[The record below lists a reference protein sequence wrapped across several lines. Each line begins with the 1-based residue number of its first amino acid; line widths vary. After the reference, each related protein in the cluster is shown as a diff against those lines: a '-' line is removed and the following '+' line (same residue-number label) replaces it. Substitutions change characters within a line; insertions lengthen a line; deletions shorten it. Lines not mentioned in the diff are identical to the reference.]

1 MAPWTAARQT
11 SLSCTIFRSLLEFMS
26 NESVMPSSHLI
37 LCHPLLLLPSVFP
50 SISFGSSHQV
60 AKILA
65 LQHQSLSSEYSGLIS
80 VGYLELMDTPPHCS
94 PSSKHTHA
102 LLQQWKAPLGRRNQ
116 SRDVGSIVH
125 PETPVNTFLGMLTQL
140 IRDAGG
146 TVKYNREVREGT
158 VSFKSARPGFR

>member
-1 MAPWTAARQT
+1 MAPWTGAHQT

-26 NESVMPSSHLI
+26 SESVMPSSHLI
-37 LCHPLLLLPSVFP
+37 LCHPLFLLPSVFP

-60 AKILA
+60 AKVLA

-102 LLQQWKAPLGRRNQ
+102 LLQQWKAPLGRWNQ
-116 SRDVGSIVH
+116 SRDVGSIIH
-125 PETPVNTFLGMLTQL
+125 PETPVNTFPGMLTQL

-146 TVKYNREVREGT
+146 TVKHNREVREGT